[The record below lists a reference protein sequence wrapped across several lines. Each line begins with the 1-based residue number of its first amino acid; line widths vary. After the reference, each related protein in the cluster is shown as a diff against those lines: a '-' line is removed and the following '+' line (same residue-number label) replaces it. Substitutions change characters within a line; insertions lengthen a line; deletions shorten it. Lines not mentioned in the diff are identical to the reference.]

1 MTLKSPSPPLGGSAD
16 RMSDG
21 GVNRLPAVWAPQPA
35 IKGLGATAMANPQTT
50 RRMALRSRN
59 PFQLAPIVASGP
71 PAGAGDCCSRR
82 SSLPGDAEL
91 WRQPPSREDSR
102 RRQSHPVL
110 ESYCGC
116 PSPSWT
122 TTFAASGKTCPD
134 KPAARPVSSASPPD
148 RRRMASASAEREGWE
163 REDI

>member
-1 MTLKSPSPPLGGSAD
+1 MTMKSPSPPLGGFAD
-16 RMSDG
+16 RKSDE

-50 RRMALRSRN
+50 WRMALRSHN
-59 PFQLAPIVASGP
+59 PYQLAPIVAFGA

-82 SSLPGDAEL
+82 SSRPGDAEL

-148 RRRMASASAEREGWE
+148 RRQMASVSAEREEWE
-163 REDI
+163 RGDI

>member
-1 MTLKSPSPPLGGSAD
+1 MTMKSPSPPLGGFAD
-16 RMSDG
+16 RKSDE

-110 ESYCGC
+110 ESFCGC

-122 TTFAASGKTCPD
+122 TTFAASGRIYPGR
-134 KPAARPVSSASPPD
+134 PAARPASSASPPD
-148 RRRMASASAEREGWE
+148 RRQMASVSAEREEWE

>member
-1 MTLKSPSPPLGGSAD
+1 MTMKSPSPPLGGFAD
-16 RMSDG
+16 RKSDE

-82 SSLPGDAEL
+82 SSRPGDAEL

-148 RRRMASASAEREGWE
+148 RRQMASASAEREEWE